1 MSWPI
6 AWLNDKPKIMMCIMP
21 TSQSTPCVYAYG
33 HTYFSEEGYTFNLEV
48 TQFKFVA
55 FYY

>member
-1 MSWPI
+1 
-6 AWLNDKPKIMMCIMP
+6 MP

-55 FYY
+55 FYYWD